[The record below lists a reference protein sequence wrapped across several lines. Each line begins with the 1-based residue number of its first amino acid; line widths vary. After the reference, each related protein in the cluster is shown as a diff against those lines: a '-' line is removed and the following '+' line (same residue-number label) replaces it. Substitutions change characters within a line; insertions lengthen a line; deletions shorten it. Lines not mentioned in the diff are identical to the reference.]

1 MPVDA
6 LTWLLA
12 ALAALAGAATDLGAA
27 QRQRRTRLAEGLIAV
42 SAGAALA
49 GLGWRA
55 WQTGTWPGAAAAE
68 GLALLA
74 AAAEIMA
81 LWPRRGGAGSFPARA
96 FAGAGAGLLLA
107 GAAILGWRSP
117 APAASASASAW
128 LFGVRSALV
137 GIGGGGLLLAAAG
150 SVWGR
155 MRRPVV
161 APATVAWGD
170 AGRAAALAGYPWLT
184 AAGLAS
190 ILWNL
195 ATQAAIVRAAPG
207 DLWLWAAWLLG
218 GVYLHATSGWRPL
231 RLPGRWAPLIAAA
244 AALAGLL
251 AAWHISSVT
260 G

>member
-1 MPVDA
+1 MPVNA
-6 LTWLLA
+6 LAWSLA
-12 ALAALAGAATDLGAA
+12 ALAALASAALDLGAS
-27 QRQRRTRLAEGLIAV
+27 QRQRRTRLAEGLIAL

-55 WQTGTWPGAAAAE
+55 WQTGNWPGAAAAD

-74 AAAEIMA
+74 AAAALMA
-81 LWPRRGGAGSFPARA
+81 LWPRRGGAGPFPARA
-96 FAGAGAGLLLA
+96 FAVAGAGLLLA
-107 GAAILGWRSP
+107 GAAIQGWRSP
-117 APAASASASAW
+117 APTASAPAGAW

-150 SVWGR
+150 SMLGR
-155 MRRPVV
+155 LRRPAA
-161 APATVAWGD
+161 APVTAAWGD

-195 ATQAAIVRAAPG
+195 ATRAAIVRAAPG

-244 AALAGLL
+244 AALAGVL
-251 AAWHISSVT
+251 AAWHISAVA

>member
-12 ALAALAGAATDLGAA
+12 ALAALVGAGIELRAA
-27 QRQRRTRLAEGLIAV
+27 QHRRRTRPAEGLIAL
-42 SAGAALA
+42 SAAAALA

-55 WQTGTWPGAAAAE
+55 WQTGCWPGAAAAE

-74 AAAEIMA
+74 AGTGIMA
-81 LWPRRGGAGSFPARA
+81 LWPRRDGRPLPARG
-96 FAGAGAGLLLA
+96 FAVLAAGLLLA

-117 APAASASASAW
+117 AAGTPIPAGAW

-137 GIGGGGLLLAAAG
+137 GLGGGGLLLAAAG
-150 SVWGR
+150 SVAGR
-155 MRRPVV
+155 LRRPAET
-161 APATVAWGD
+161 APAAWGD
-170 AGRAAALAGYPWLT
+170 AGRAAALTGFPWLT
-184 AAGLAS
+184 AAGLAGMA
-190 ILWNL
+190 WDL

-218 GVYLHATSGWRPL
+218 GIYLHATSGWRPL
-231 RLPGRWAPLIAAA
+231 RLPGRWAPLVAAA
-244 AALAGLL
+244 AALAGVL
-251 AAWHISSVT
+251 AAWHISSVA